1 LPGTELE
8 LDLEEDLTRER
19 LKDLLKGLSGIQF
32 GAYSA
37 YSVINKEHSNDG
49 SVTFHV
55 PAPKSVSDS
64 SSKGNNEK
72 PRMQCGQL
80 IEQIP
85 HHRALVGGYQKCPQ
99 VHRGKGTA
107 RAADVAVAGE
117 NALAC
122 LAEGQA
128 WGRRHVLVLEG
139 E

>member
-64 SSKGNNEK
+64 SSKGNNKK
-72 PRMQCGQL
+72 PRKQCGQL
-80 IEQIP
+80 INKALTIELSSEDIKNVRKCIEAREQP
-85 HHRALVGGYQKCPQ
+85 ELPTLPLPAKMPL
-99 VHRGKGTA
+99 
-107 RAADVAVAGE
+107 
-117 NALAC
+117 LA
-122 LAEGQA
+122 
-128 WGRRHVLVLEG
+128 
-139 E
+139 